1 MTKQRG
7 FQSAFAF
14 LCAGLAAFSFGA
26 RSANADTVTLNANRD
41 ATIYENDPNTGTNET
56 TFANGAGKFIHVGNN
71 GGAVA
76 RRALIRFPL
85 TGIPAGSTITSVTL
99 TLVVDHTNGGAGSVS
114 NSISLYRVTQDWVE
128 GTQVAEDS
136 PGGGQSG
143 GGGVPAA
150 ANSVTWSHRIYSTNT
165 WTTAGGTT
173 VAGASNTTSVAES
186 TGAKNFTS
194 AGMVTDV
201 QAWLDGTA
209 TNYGWLL
216 RGNETTASNARNFK
230 SRQNTTVAD
239 RPKLVV
245 VFTPPATTGRCCF
258 PDGSC
263 EVMSSANCSSQGG
276 TYAGNG
282 TNCSGNPCPQPT
294 GACCFGNGTCSV
306 LTPTN
311 CASAGGTYQ
320 GNGVTCAAANCPI
333 LTGACCFPNATCS
346 ILSAADCSTAGGSY
360 KGDNT
365 TCATAGCNWVLAPFV
380 DALPIPPVAQPISG
394 VPGGAATYEIPAEEF
409 YHRFHSSLPLTRVWG
424 YDGIYPGPTI
434 EARKGLPV
442 YVTWKNDLRDT
453 SQRFLPLLANHRLAV
468 STCLHGP
475 DVTGTVPM
483 LVTHLHGAKVAPESD
498 GDPDTA
504 FPPGSQ
510 STLYHYPNNQDAATM
525 WYHDHALGLTRLNVY
540 MGLAGFYL
548 LRDAVEESFNLPSG
562 VNEIP
567 LVFQDRSFNAD
578 GSLQFNPTFQDHFFG
593 NHLVVNGKVMPYLD
607 VKRGKYRF
615 RLLNGSN
622 TRTFTLVFSSAAA
635 ASPVAH
641 LVGTDLGLRAAP
653 LLINSITLMP
663 GERADVVL
671 DFANMAAGSQWTV
684 LNTATAPFPGGT
696 VDLRTVMQFRVTAET
711 GHTTALPASLVTIPA
726 PAAATQTRQFQL
738 QKFFDAHCGHDIWQ
752 INSLFWDDIVDF
764 PLYGTTES
772 WEFVN
777 RSGLTHP
784 MHIHLVRFQII
795 NRENFTVDINGNIV
809 PSGSPVAPASTELG
823 WKDTVQATPN
833 QITRVRAKFEGFAG
847 TFPFHCHILDHE
859 DHEMMRQFTVLCPS
873 WSIFPGSGAN
883 DTLVNFNEPAYF
895 AFSVIT
901 GGNPVANPKYEWFKV
916 GSATPLV
923 DGPTGTG
930 STIAGSTTQFLTI
943 FGCKDADEGTYYCT
957 VTDACGVVRTT
968 QQGVLTVACPAD
980 LDDGLG
986 RGTPDGGVD
995 VNDLLYFLAQFQ
1007 AGEPGADLDDGSG
1020 TGNPDG
1026 GVDINDL
1033 LYFLNH
1039 FEGGC

>member
-1 MTKQRG
+1 MNQRSGTK
-7 FQSAFAF
+7 SVFAF
-14 LCAGLAAFSFGA
+14 LCAGLAAFAFGVRQA
-26 RSANADTVTLNANRD
+26 SADSVTIIADAD
-41 ATIYENDPNTGTNET
+41 GSIYEDNQTN
-56 TFANGAGKFIHVGNN
+56 ANGAGTLFHVGNN
-71 GGAVA
+71 GGGNA
-76 RRALIRFPL
+76 RRALIRFPV
-85 TGIPAGSTITSVTL
+85 TTIPAGSTITSVTM
-99 TLVVDHTNGGAGSVS
+99 TLVVDHTNDGPGSVS
-114 NSISLYRVTQDWVE
+114 NSISVYRLTQAWLE
-128 GTQVAEDS
+128 GPLVA
-136 PGGGQSG
+136 PGSG
-143 GGGVPAA
+143 GSGTAA
-150 ANSVTWSHRIYSTNT
+150 STSADNSATWSHRIYNANT
-165 WTTAGGTT
+165 WSTPGGTH
-173 VAGASNTTSVAES
+173 VAAASATTNVAES
-186 TGAKNFTS
+186 TGAKTWS
-194 AGMVTDV
+194 GAGLVADV
-201 QAWLDGTA
+201 QAWVDGTA
-209 TNYGWLL
+209 NNGWILK
-216 RGNETTASNARNFK
+216 GNETTNASARNFR
-230 SRQNTTVAD
+230 SRQHATVSS
-239 RPKLVV
+239 RPKIDV
-245 VFTPPATTGRCCF
+245 VFTPPATTGRCCL

-263 EVMSSANCSSQGG
+263 LILNSANCASQGG

-294 GACCFGNGTCSV
+294 GACCFGNGSCSIQ
-306 LTPTN
+306 TPTN
-311 CASAGGTYQ
+311 CATMGGTYA
-320 GNGVTCAAANCPI
+320 GNGVTCAAANCPV
-333 LTGACCFPNATCS
+333 LTGACCFSNATCQ
-346 ILSAADCSTAGGSY
+346 ILSAADCGTAGGNY

-365 TCATAGCNWVLAPFV
+365 TCETAGCNWVLAPFV

-409 YHRFHSSLPLTRVWG
+409 YHRFHTSLPLTRVWG

-434 EARKGLPV
+434 EARKGMPV

-498 GDPDTA
+498 GDPDATFA
-504 FPPGSQ
+504 PGSQ

-548 LRDAVEESFNLPSG
+548 LRDSVEDTFNLPSG
-562 VNEIP
+562 ENEIP

-578 GSLQFNPTFQDHFFG
+578 GSLKFNPTFQDHFFG
-593 NHLVVNGKVMPYLD
+593 DFIVVNGKVNPYLD

-622 TRTFTLVFSSAAA
+622 TRTFTLVFGSPIA
-635 ASPVAH
+635 ASPVMYQI
-641 LVGTDLGLRAAP
+641 GTDLGLRAAP
-653 LLINSITLMP
+653 LQTNSITLMP
-663 GERADVVL
+663 GERADVVV
-671 DFANMAAGSQWTV
+671 DFAGMAAGAQWTV
-684 LNTATAPFPGGT
+684 FNTAVAPFPGG
-696 VDLRTVMQFRVTAET
+696 VNDIRTVMQFRVGAAT
-711 GHTTALPASLVTIPA
+711 GHTAALPASLVTIPA
-726 PAAATQTRQFQL
+726 PAAPVQTRQMQL

-764 PLYGTTES
+764 PMYGTTEQ

-777 RSGLTHP
+777 RSGLAHP

-795 NRENFTVDINGNIV
+795 NREDFTVDINGNII
-809 PSGSPVAPASTELG
+809 PSGSPVSPPATDQG

-895 AFSVIT
+895 GFSVIT
-901 GGNPVANPKYEWFKV
+901 GGNPVANPKYEWYKA
-916 GSATPLV
+916 GSPTGTPPLA
-923 DGPTGTG
+923 DGPTGNG
-930 STIAGSTTQFLTI
+930 STIAGATTQFLTI
-943 FGCKDADEGTYYCT
+943 FGCKEADEGAYYC
-957 VTDACGVVRTT
+957 VITDACGVVRTT

-995 VNDLLYFLAQFQ
+995 INDLLYFLAQFQ
-1007 AGEPGADLDDGSG
+1007 GGEPGADLDDGSG
-1020 TGNPDG
+1020 TGTPDG

-1033 LYFLNH
+1033 LYFLDH